1 MPRPR
6 EKRCLLRRAG
16 DRRTHGVP
24 TELGESHFRKTFPTV
39 TYNQTHC
46 IPTRLPTFPAST
58 STDTSLGGT
67 SSPAAQAFFL
77 FRTAYPSVRYFASK
91 QTNVFYMYRRT
102 VLRVRR
108 FLTGIPRDTCK
119 RPLVSGAQQMT
130 YYISDYISLTLR
142 LPCGTMGAYN

>member
-67 SSPAAQAFFL
+67 SSPAAQAFFYSAL
-77 FRTAYPSVRYFASK
+77 HTRLSGILLASRLLCF
-91 QTNVFYMYRRT
+91 TCIG
-102 VLRVRR
+102 VLCCA
-108 FLTGIPRDTCK
+108 LDG
-119 RPLVSGAQQMT
+119 S
-130 YYISDYISLTLR
+130 
-142 LPCGTMGAYN
+142 